1 MEWITDKKPEDM
13 YTIDSDNSVDA
24 VLIYMP
30 MKVFCGMGV
39 INDEAREMALVKRM
53 YGVLS
58 NQYHWIINDNSP
70 IYNRVIHDMQAVAWC
85 PIPKYEEGG
94 NDDLQ

>member
-1 MEWITDKKPEDM
+1 MEWITNKKPEDM

-30 MKVFCGMGV
+30 MQVYCDMGV
-39 INDEAREMALVKRM
+39 INDEAREMALVKRT

-58 NQYHWIINDNSP
+58 NQYHWIINDDSP
-70 IYNRVIHDMQAVAWC
+70 IYARVIHDMQVVAWI

-94 NDDLQ
+94 SDDLQ

>member
-13 YTIDSDNSVDA
+13 YTIDSNNSVDA

-30 MKVFCGMGV
+30 MRVYCATGV
-39 INDEAREMALVKRM
+39 INDDVEAREMALVKRM

-58 NQYHWIINDNSP
+58 NQYHWVINDNSP
-70 IYNRVIHDMQAVAWC
+70 IYNRVIHDMQAVAWY
-85 PIPKYEEGG
+85 PIPKYEERTE
-94 NDDLQ
+94 